1 MKYIQ
6 QVLDHTKDIKYGSLA
21 TVVGRYYAMDRD
33 KRFERIQI
41 AYEGL
46 VQGIGEKATPENIV
60 QVNSIE
66 ISTKTS
72 SFVYLLLPFC
82 CAKNSLYNS
91 TFAERS
97 FSVYGPKMWNK
108 LPTQI

>member
-66 ISTKTS
+66 ISRKTF
-72 SFVYLLLPFC
+72 SFVYLY
-82 CAKNSLYNS
+82 ASLNIY
-91 TFAERS
+91 A
-97 FSVYGPKMWNK
+97 
-108 LPTQI
+108 